1 MRLYL
6 ADPMIMRVKEE
17 EDWFWEQSKGSY
29 YSFASTKEDKSEE
42 SDVSDEI
49 HKTQKNFVRKKTKKS
64 KKLYAK
70 NTNIKEGKDD
80 KDDDDLDKLL
90 NKCIQQNRKLA
101 EKRQAE
107 LVDLNEQFEMAIDRL
122 FCKMVMTRVDKENVL
137 KQLKEEPFKSMSK
150 ELGISDWNKNA
161 LECVNVW
168 QTTIDALPEILPDLR
183 QKAVLIWNREMDYVA
198 NHIDKFPIV
207 KDVFQKFTS
216 AEYRAIHELAYDS
229 PYARVTEEVK
239 YALFHVYQKTL
250 FCGICFAQTNKVV
263 KRSSIFCAECC
274 CSYMCSAE
282 CHAKHRNLCLSIQK
296 NKDKEL
302 R

>member
-1 MRLYL
+1 MKTFL

-42 SDVSDEI
+42 SDVDDEI
-49 HKTQKNFVRKKTKKS
+49 RKTQKHVVRKKTKKS

-70 NTNIKEGKDD
+70 NTNIKDGKDD
-80 KDDDDLDKLL
+80 TNDDLDKLL

-122 FCKMVMTRVDKENVL
+122 FCKMVMTRVDKEYVL

-282 CHAKHRNLCLSIQK
+282 CHAKHRNICLSIQK
-296 NKDKEL
+296 NIEL